1 MKNLKTTNRLPVL
14 VLVIVIAVAVL
25 GLGRGAARPAHAQDT
40 VELPPV
46 QFGSLV
52 ETLRGAT
59 RDSGNTAFG
68 DLFSGLIALDVATA
82 PLGAPAAGIVYRFE
96 DVPDRPRLQTL
107 NFVPLVLGR
116 AATIG
121 RSTATFGFNVVSA
134 RYDTASDF
142 SLEALPV
149 ATFQGP
155 APIVTSSALDMSVD
169 TLMVT
174 GFATIGLTDNLDV
187 GVAVPFVGVTLRGSM
202 VQQEAAIGTAIFPID
217 ASSFGVG
224 DIGVTGQ
231 YRLWNGSS
239 IADGLSARVT
249 LRAPS
254 GNADQLRG
262 IDTWRTMFAGT
273 VSKGFGRL
281 AVHGTGGYESWS
293 TDVEL
298 HNMLP
303 TNILET
309 WLLKDQVQVGGG
321 LEFAAS
327 RGVTVSFEALWRR
340 VGQTGQLELRSVDAP
355 APTLGI
361 ESGQLLGVGPGG
373 LEKTIM
379 VPGVSV
385 NLGRTM
391 LTFQTIMSLSNT
403 GLRNKFIPM
412 IGLNW
417 AVCEDC

>member
-1 MKNLKTTNRLPVL
+1 MKNVKTTKRLPI
-14 VLVIVIAVAVL
+14 LVIVVAVAVL
-25 GLGRGAARPAHAQDT
+25 GLGLGAARPAHAQGS

-82 PLGAPAAGIVYRFE
+82 PLRAPAAGIVYRFE

-121 RSTATFGFNVVSA
+121 GSTATFGFNVVSA

-155 APIVTSSALDMSVD
+155 APIVTSSALDLSVD
-169 TLMVT
+169 TLMVN
-174 GFATIGLTDNLDV
+174 GFATFGLTDDLDV
-187 GVAVPFVGVTLRGSM
+187 AVAVPFVGVTLRGSM
-202 VQQEAAIGTAIFPID
+202 VQQEAAIGTALFPID
-217 ASSFGVG
+217 ASSFGVD
-224 DIGVTGQ
+224 DIAVTGQ
-231 YRLWNGSS
+231 YRLWSGSS

-249 LRAPS
+249 LRTPT

-262 IDTWRTMFAGT
+262 IDTWRTMFAGS

-281 AVHGTGGYESWS
+281 AVHGTAGYESWS
-293 TDVEL
+293 NDVEL
-298 HNMLP
+298 YNMLP

-309 WLLKDQVQVGGG
+309 WLLRDQVQVGGG
-321 LEFAAS
+321 FELAAS
-327 RGVTVSFEALWRR
+327 RAVTVSFEALWRR
-340 VGQTGQLELRSVDAP
+340 VGQTGQLELRSVDADAP
-355 APTLGI
+355 ALGI
-361 ESGQLLGVGPGG
+361 ESGQLLSVGPGG

-391 LTFQTIMSLSNT
+391 LTFQTVVSLSDT
-403 GLRNKFIPM
+403 GLRSKFIPL